1 MLSTRDRILDTALEL
16 FSHQGYHAVSVRA
29 LAKALGFTEAALYKH
44 FPSKRAVFEA
54 LVARQ
59 QQWTLEAMAHVE
71 AEAMPKAGAETNAE
85 AGNQEH
91 AGPNYPAG
99 TQYPKGMYEDL
110 DHQAFVELGMRF
122 FVDLMMR
129 PEVMAF
135 WRMVIIEQY
144 HDPEMSALYR
154 RELVAAPRQYQTHLF
169 SQLIARGH
177 MEPYPPELLARAFFS
192 PALLIYFE
200 LLGGH
205 TDEKTALEA
214 LEAHFRH
221 FRSVYSLPKE
231 DRNNLL
237 KEDRHG

>member
-1 MLSTRDRILDTALEL
+1 MLNTRDRILDTALEL

-54 LVARQ
+54 LVTRQ
-59 QQWTLEAMAHVE
+59 QQWTLEAMAQVE
-71 AEAMPKAGAETNAE
+71 AQATPKAEAGSEPGAGAG
-85 AGNQEH
+85 AGNQEP
-91 AGPNYPAG
+91 AGP
-99 TQYPKGMYEDL
+99 QYPVDTQHPVGMYEDL
-110 DHQAFVELGMRF
+110 DHQAFVDLGMRF
-122 FVDLMMR
+122 FVDLLMR

-135 WRMVIIEQY
+135 WRMVMIEQY
-144 HDPEMSALYR
+144 HDPEMAAIYR
-154 RELVAAPRQYQTHLF
+154 QELVDGPRQYQTHLF

-177 MEPYPPELLARAFFS
+177 MEPYYPELLARAFFS
-192 PALLIYFE
+192 PALQIYFE

-231 DRNNLL
+231 DC
-237 KEDRHG
+237 HG